1 MQRIP
6 LRRDDATRFCGVR
19 CRDTYYSK
27 FFKNG
32 CEALQDCR
40 MRMSRNWWLGCIEC
54 LHAEFLSEHKSTRDT
69 RVRGTEQQSC
79 DCLCEL
85 SMERIFEGHNSET
98 TDGAVNGGHNLFE
111 GAKRENFS
119 TIEGLSKE
127 VTGTFIRAST
137 RSGKQKYWFIDVVC
151 HPREFI
157 HRPSISW
164 ARCHRR
170 WLLSGLWVM

>member
-1 MQRIP
+1 MPPHRGQWQYAKDSLAP
-6 LRRDDATRFCGVR
+6 RRCDTLLWCSVPRYLLFQVLQERVR
-19 CRDTYYSK
+19 SAPR
-27 FFKNG
+27 
-32 CEALQDCR
+32 LQ
-40 MRMSRNWWLGCIEC
+40 NANEPQLVAWI
-54 LHAEFLSEHKSTRDT
+54 SEHKSTRDT

-98 TDGAVNGGHNLFE
+98 TDGAINGGHHLFE

-137 RSGKQKYWFIDVVC
+137 RSGKQKYWFIDVAC